1 MALNFE
7 KCSRSVARI
16 DRMGGLTNLAEHIRP
31 RPYGSFEILPAIP
44 HKEPYSKKGQHQ
56 RLSFLSQAV
65 NKNFDLFEEGKLN
78 LNTQD
83 LEGNIENYIGM
94 AQVPVG
100 VAGPLMVNGTS
111 AKGQYYIPLATTEGA
126 LVASY
131 GRGMKACTMNGG
143 VTSVC
148 ISEGVQRCPYFQF
161 HSISEVGLFVQWVIG
176 QRSVFDILVEQRS
189 KHAKLEDISVG
200 IEGNGVI
207 LSFQFQTGDAAG
219 QNMVTFCTDALC
231 EFIIENAPVSVK
243 KWYLESNYA
252 GDKKATWKAFQEVRG
267 KKVTAEIR
275 LSRASV
281 EEVLKTTPEHMVDY
295 WRSSTLAALQSGTV
309 GAQGHVANGLTA
321 IFIACGQDVAC
332 VSEASVGVTRME
344 LTNSGELYAS
354 LTLPNLI
361 VGTVGG
367 GTHLPTQAKCLD
379 MIDCLG
385 EGKAKRFAE
394 ICAGVAIAG
403 EISIAAAL
411 ASGQF
416 AQAHKA
422 LGRKTKT
429 DSHDA

>member
-31 RPYGSFEILPAIP
+31 RPLGSFEILPAIP
-44 HKEPYSKKGQHQ
+44 SKEPHSKSGQLQ
-56 RLSFLSQAV
+56 RLSFLSESL
-65 NKNFDLFEEGKLN
+65 NKNFSEFEEGNFQLN
-78 LNTQD
+78 HGELQ
-83 LEGNIENYIGM
+83 GNIENYIGM
-94 AQVPVG
+94 AQVPIG
-100 VAGPLMVNGTS
+100 VAGPLLINGTS
-111 AKGQYYIPLATTEGA
+111 AKGQYYVPLATTEGA

-131 GRGMKACTMNGG
+131 GRGMKICTQNGG

-231 EFIIENAPVSVK
+231 DFIVENSPVSVK

-275 LSRASV
+275 LSRKSV
-281 EEVLKTTPEHMVDY
+281 EHVLKTTPELMVDY

-321 IFIACGQDVAC
+321 IFLACGQDVAC

-344 LTNSGELYAS
+344 LTNSGDLYVS

-361 VGTVGG
+361 VGTIGG
-367 GTHLPTQAKCLD
+367 GTHLPTQSKCLD
-379 MIDCLG
+379 LLDCLG
-385 EGKAKRFAE
+385 DGKAKRFAE
-394 ICAGVAIAG
+394 VCAAVAIAG

-416 AQAHKA
+416 AQAHKS
-422 LGRKTKT
+422 LGRKMKN
-429 DSHDA
+429 DEDDA